1 MKTFKYFIFESYKLP
16 AIQTVFGARSI
27 EDKQETIEKKEKG
40 ISKGGDD
47 EFQSEPELT
56 NSIVKEEVGGDSLTQ
71 PHSSEEIK
79 NFHAKNRIKDEKMS
93 EDISEDHPGWLKHY
107 SFSTGGNENF
117 SNSLWNHHHK
127 TEIKDA
133 TEKKYHERGLA
144 YSHELTKV
152 IAKHKTTHDFSLFT
166 GISQGHA
173 DSLKLK
179 GRKEPS
185 KFHHP
190 GFISTSTDYNQA
202 LNFTGGAPK
211 SGEEHHVIRLETPKG
226 TQGGSIRHTSS
237 YKKENE
243 VLLNRGHDLEIH
255 HEPTIIDHP
264 KGGKV
269 HIWHAKVVGHNP
281 QKLDTKPLHEIIPD
295 NLKKK

>member
-1 MKTFKYFIFESYKLP
+1 MKKFKYFILESYKLP

-27 EDKQETIEKKEKG
+27 EDRQESIKKKEREVSASRG
-40 ISKGGDD
+40 E
-47 EFQSEPELT
+47 EFQAEPVL
-56 NSIVKEEVGGDSLTQ
+56 SDGIMKEEVVGDTLTQ
-71 PHSSEEIK
+71 PHSPEDIK
-79 NFHAKNRIKDEKMS
+79 NFHAKSRIKDEKMS
-93 EDISEDHPGWLKHY
+93 EDISDEHPGWAKHY
-107 SFSTGGNENF
+107 SLSTPGYQNF

-127 TEIKDA
+127 TEIENSFDKKD
-133 TEKKYHERGLA
+133 HERGLA

-152 IAKHKTTHDFSLFT
+152 VTKHKTPHDFTLFT
-166 GISQGHA
+166 GISQENA

-190 GFISTSTDYNQA
+190 GFISTSTDYKQS
-202 LNFTGGAPK
+202 LNFTGGGPK
-211 SGEEHHVIRLETPKG
+211 SGEENHVIKLEVPKG
-226 TQGGSIRHTSS
+226 TQGGSIRHISS

-281 QKLDTKPLHEIIPD
+281 QKLDTKPLHEVIPD
-295 NLKKK
+295 DLKKK

>member
-1 MKTFKYFIFESYKLP
+1 MKTFKYFISESYKLP

-27 EDKQETIEKKEKG
+27 GDNQEAIEKKEKEVSAG
-40 ISKGGDD
+40 EDD

-56 NSIVKEEVGGDSLTQ
+56 SSIVKEEVGGDSLTQ
-71 PHSSEEIK
+71 PHSPEEIK
-79 NFHAKNRIKDEKMS
+79 NFHAKSRIKDEKMS
-93 EDISEDHPGWLKHY
+93 GDISHDHPGWLKHY
-107 SFSTGGNENF
+107 SFSTAGDENF

-127 TEIKDA
+127 TEFKDSWD
-133 TEKKYHERGLA
+133 EKNHERGLA

-152 IAKHKTTHDFSLFT
+152 VAKHKTPHDFSLFT

-211 SGEEHHVIRLETPKG
+211 SGEEHHVIRLEVPKG
-226 TQGGSIRHTSS
+226 TQGGSIRHVSS

-281 QKLDTKPLHEIIPD
+281 QKLDTKPLHDVIPD
-295 NLKKK
+295 DLKNK

>member
-47 EFQSEPELT
+47 EFQSEPELS
-56 NSIVKEEVGGDSLTQ
+56 NSIVKEEVGGNSLTQ